1 MIRGEARTVE
11 GHCSCKTRMPGSII
25 GIILLDNMGL
35 MGFFFFFL
43 STIFSKIF
51 LAFWKLECKEI

>member
-1 MIRGEARTVE
+1 MMRGEARTVE
-11 GHCSCKTRMPGSII
+11 GHCSCRTRMPGSIF

-35 MGFFFFFL
+35 MGFFL

-51 LAFWKLECKEI
+51 LAFRKLECKEI